1 MWFLRHHDQTSVQA
15 PVAGIYQAIPTVAN
29 PQRMGLLAMQPTDAV
44 INAPLDGDI
53 ISLSSSRVSF
63 KALNGQRF
71 ELRIDTPD
79 YQNSCDWQVRIGD
92 SVSPLTI
99 LGTLNGNLASI
110 IIAIYQIDSIPA
122 TNLVTATN
130 D

>member
-1 MWFLRHHDQTSVQA
+1 MWFLRHHDQTRVQA

-29 PQRMGLLAMQPTDAV
+29 PQQMGLLAMQPTDAV

-110 IIAIYQIDSIPA
+110 TIAIYRIDSIPA
-122 TNLVTATN
+122 TNLVTAAN